1 MKTVYCKTLA
11 LVISIINVSYAQN
24 PVKESY
30 FGIRAGY
37 LKASTDVNNLTKLPY
52 EIRLGGVAPLNSFYG
67 GVFYHHN
74 VSPWLAYRVELNY
87 QQKGIELQNQNGNV
101 VGHQKLH
108 YAGLTPLIGI
118 TPLNG
123 LSLFVGPEANVYL
136 GQSVDGA
143 NYGPNTTP
151 IELGISSRLSYRY
164 KWIGLEVGHSQAL
177 NDYKSV
183 DIAGARSTLRNRA
196 WQAGLLFA
204 PTLLKKKGK

>member
-11 LVISIINVSYAQN
+11 LVISVINISYAQN
-24 PVKESY
+24 LVKGNY

-37 LKASTDVNNLTKLPY
+37 LKSSTDVDNVTKLPY
-52 EIRLGGVAPLNSFYG
+52 EVRLGGVASLNSFYG
-67 GVFYHHN
+67 GLFYHHN
-74 VSPWLAYRVELNY
+74 ISPWLAYRVELNY
-87 QQKGIELQNQNGNV
+87 QQKGVELQDQNGSV

-118 TPLNG
+118 TPLKG
-123 LSLFVGPEANVYL
+123 LSLFVGPEANAYL

-143 NYGPNTTP
+143 NYGPNTAP
-151 IELGISSRLSYRY
+151 IELSISSRLSYRY
-164 KWIGLEVGHSQAL
+164 KWIGLEVGYSKAL

-183 DIAGARSTLRNRA
+183 NIGGARSDLRNRA

-204 PTLLKKKGK
+204 PALLKKSK